1 MEHRVIIHAPI
12 GKDARLVADVF
23 RRSGMDCFICATTAE
38 VVDELGKGVGALF
51 IVDEALSADFVKSIT
66 QFLAQQQTWS
76 DLPVLVL
83 SKRGFDSPGMR
94 KIYQELGNVTLIE
107 RPAQSV
113 TLLSAAN
120 SALRARRR
128 QYEMREIDRRKDEF
142 LAMLAH
148 ELRNPLAP
156 ISAAS
161 ELLRHVELDRER
173 IKKTSDVIARQ
184 VDHMTGLIDDLLDVS
199 RVSRGLIELENAICD
214 TRSILTN
221 AVEQVRP
228 LIDSRRH
235 HFTLHVPPDAGFVQ
249 GDQKR
254 LIQVITNLLNN
265 AAKYTPEGGSI
276 TLAMRAE
283 QKDIVITVTDNGI
296 GMAPNVIS
304 RVFDMFAQAE
314 RTPDRSQGGLGIGL
328 ALVKSLVELHKGS
341 VTAYSAGTRQG
352 STFTV
357 TLPRMEKSGES
368 ALPEARRRSLPSTK
382 GRRLLVVDDNLDAA
396 RMLGMYLEEAG
407 HEIIIEH
414 SAQAALERAYA
425 EIPDVCLLDIGL
437 PDMDGN
443 ELAQRLRAQAETTN
457 TILIAITGYGQR
469 QDREKSIAAG
479 FNHHFVKPVDLE
491 KLLGILAAQDNE
503 E

>member
-23 RRSGMDCFICATTAE
+23 RRAGVDCFICATTSE
-38 VVDELGKGVGALF
+38 VVDELGKGVGTLF
-51 IVDEALSADFVKSIT
+51 IVDEALSADFLRSIT
-66 QFLAQQQTWS
+66 HFLAQQQTWS
-76 DLPVLVL
+76 DLPTLVL

-107 RPAQSV
+107 RPVQSV

-120 SALRARRR
+120 AALRARRR

-161 ELLRHVELDRER
+161 ELLSHAELDRER

-184 VDHMTGLIDDLLDVS
+184 VDHMTSLIDDLLDVS
-199 RVSRGLIELENAICD
+199 RVSRGLIELEKTICD
-214 TRSILTN
+214 TRTIVTN

-228 LIDSRRH
+228 LIDSRKH
-235 HFTLHVPPDAGFVQ
+235 YLTLHMPPGAAFVQ

-265 AAKYTPEGGSI
+265 AAKYTPEGGNI

-283 QKDIVITVTDNGI
+283 PKDIVITVIDNGI
-296 GMAPNVIS
+296 GMAPNVIP
-304 RVFDMFAQAE
+304 RVFDMFVQAE

-341 VTAYSAGTRQG
+341 ITAFSAGTGQG

-357 TLPRMEKSGES
+357 TLPRMDQSAES
-368 ALPEARRRSLPSTK
+368 ALPEVRRRSLPSTK
-382 GRRLLVVDDNLDAA
+382 RRRLLVVDDNLDAA
-396 RMLGMYLEEAG
+396 RMLGMCLEEAG

-414 SAQAALERAYA
+414 SARGALERAYA

-443 ELAQRLRAQAETTN
+443 ELAQRLRSQAETTN

-479 FNHHFVKPVDLE
+479 FDHHFVKPVDLE
-491 KLLGILAAQDNE
+491 KLLGILVAPDSE